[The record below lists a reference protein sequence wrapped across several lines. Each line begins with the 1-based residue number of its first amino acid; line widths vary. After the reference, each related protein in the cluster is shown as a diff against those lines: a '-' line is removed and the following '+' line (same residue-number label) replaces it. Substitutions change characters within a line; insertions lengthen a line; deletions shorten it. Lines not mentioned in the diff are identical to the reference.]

1 VSPAPRRAAGV
12 VLGLIAVVLLSACGT
27 GTYTPTTV
35 PTPTA
40 TTAAPGSTATPTP
53 VSCDN
58 PTQSYDPA
66 GLTGAAADNAVKAIK
81 DRGYLIAGVSADSWL
96 LGSRNPLTNQI
107 EGFDIDMVNALAKA
121 IFGDSDPKHVNLVVI
136 TAADRIK
143 ALQDNRVDVVVRNMT
158 MTCDRWTQI
167 AFSAEYYRSGL
178 KILVDKDSPVTTL
191 EGLAGKK
198 VCAPNGTSTMEKVK
212 ATQGLIAVGADT
224 HTGCLVMFQE
234 GEIDAIAGDDTVLAG
249 LVAQDPYAKV
259 PEMPRLTDEPYGIG
273 VNKDKIDLVRYIN
286 RVLETVKAPGGAW
299 QASYDKWFLPRLK
312 VEATPPQSQY
322 GRT

>member
-1 VSPAPRRAAGV
+1 VSSVPRRAAGAV
-12 VLGLIAVVLLSACGT
+12 VALIAVVLVSACGT

-40 TTAAPGSTATPTP
+40 STAAAGSSATATPAT
-53 VSCDN
+53 CEN
-58 PTQSYDPA
+58 ATQSYDPV
-66 GLTGAAADNAVKAIK
+66 GLTGAAADNAVQAIR
-81 DRGYLIAGVSADSWL
+81 DHGYLTAGVSADSLL

-107 EGFDIDMVNALAKA
+107 EGFDIDMVHAVAGA
-121 IFGDSDPKHVNLVVI
+121 ILGDPNKVNLVVI
-136 TAADRIK
+136 SAADRLK

-178 KILVDKDSPVTTL
+178 KILVDRDSPVTTL

-224 HTGCLVMFQE
+224 HTGCLVLFQE
-234 GEIDAIAGDDTVLAG
+234 GEVNAIAGDDTVLAG

-259 PEMPRLTDEPYGIG
+259 PQMQPLTAEPYGIG

-286 RVLETVKAPGGAW
+286 RVVDAMKTDGRWKAA
-299 QASYDKWFLPRLK
+299 YNKWFS
-312 VEATPPQSQY
+312 EALGPAPEPPKSSY